1 MVNLSSVLKHLPP
14 GEGELDER
22 AIWPKS
28 TRAFVEFKSMKTNE
42 LKILSPQFVVHL
54 TGASVKYHGY
64 VLLTQL
70 SHLLLN
76 IA

>member
-28 TRAFVEFKSMKTNE
+28 TRAFVEFKSKKTNE

-54 TGASVKYHGY
+54 TDVKHHGY

-70 SHLLLN
+70 SHLSLN
-76 IA
+76 IV

>member
-22 AIWPKS
+22 AIWPNLKS
-28 TRAFVEFKSMKTNE
+28 THAFVELKSMKTNE
-42 LKILSPQFVVHL
+42 LNILSLQFVVHL
-54 TGASVKYHGY
+54 TDAKHHGY

-76 IA
+76 IV

>member
-1 MVNLSSVLKHLPP
+1 MNLSSVLKYLPP

-28 TRAFVEFKSMKTNE
+28 TLAYVEYKSMKTTE
-42 LKILSPQFVVHL
+42 LKILTPQFVVHL
-54 TGASVKYHGY
+54 TGASAKHQGY

-76 IA
+76 VV